1 MGLAA
6 DLIFVALVVFTL
18 VIGWKRG
25 FFRSMMD
32 LIGTLLVL
40 AVSIWLSGVA
50 AEWAFQE
57 MLRGPM
63 IAQIAEA
70 LETASADNAAEV
82 VFSALPSIFSGALE
96 LYGITADTVNQAIA
110 NTSGSAAVAAVD
122 LMAPAVISV
131 LKAVLALVLF
141 LFLLA
146 LMRILTSAICRVLRL
161 PLLRQLDQCL
171 GAVLGGVQGIAV
183 VFLLCFCAELLAP
196 VSSPWLREM
205 VEGSQICRIFSG
217 WIS

>member
-6 DLIFVALVVFTL
+6 DVIFVAVVVFAL
-18 VIGWKRG
+18 AIGWKRG

-40 AVSIWLSGVA
+40 AVSIWLSGIA

-57 MLRGPM
+57 MLRGPLT
-63 IAQIAEA
+63 AQIAEA
-70 LETASADNAAEV
+70 LETASAENGAEA
-82 VFSALPSIFSGALE
+82 VFAALPGIFSGALE
-96 LYGITADTVNQAIA
+96 LYGITADAVNQAMA
-110 NTSGSAAVAAVD
+110 NASGPAAVAAVD

-141 LFLLA
+141 LFLLVLVRMVTGA
-146 LMRILTSAICRVLRL
+146 VCRVLRL
-161 PLLRQLDQCL
+161 PLLRQLDQGF
-171 GAVLGGVQGIAV
+171 GAVLGAVQGLAV

-205 VEGSQICRIFSG
+205 VEGSQVCRIFSG
-217 WIS
+217 WLQ